1 MISIYRKLKQRVVN
15 SLILLTEDEYWKSH
29 DKLAVVQAQI
39 LSELFRK
46 KQKINDL
53 SEIEFSVYSQW
64 GEDGIIDWLLNH
76 LDNIPSTFVE
86 FGVENYREA
95 NTRCLVTMR
104 NWKGLIIDGSTIS
117 IEYIQSQQ
125 LYWKHSIK
133 AVQCF
138 ITAGNIQ
145 DTIHDNGFS
154 GNVGVLSIDIDGND
168 YWVWKAIDCIN
179 PVIVICEYNAV
190 FGDLYSITVP
200 YNPEFRRNIAHSSN
214 LYFGASIKALQ
225 ELANEKGY
233 TFIGTN
239 RNGVNAFFVRNDA
252 VKAIVS
258 NIKYVTAY
266 PSLTREARDEAG
278 NLTYKDGQDRL
289 RIIQNMPIYDLSTGK
304 VVSISCLGELSSSEW
319 LAGKPTFS
327 LFDHN
332 TK

>member
-1 MISIYRKLKQRVVN
+1 MFSIYRNLKKSVVN
-15 SLILLTEDEYWKSH
+15 SSSLLTKDQYLNSH
-29 DKLAVVQAQI
+29 EKLAVVQAQI
-39 LSELFRK
+39 LSELFQN
-46 KQKINDL
+46 KQIINDL

-95 NTRCLVTMR
+95 NTRLLVTMR
-104 NWKGLIIDGSTIS
+104 NWKGLVVDGSTIS
-117 IEYIQSQQ
+117 IQDIQSQQ

-138 ITAGNIQ
+138 ITADNIQ
-145 DTIHDNGFS
+145 DTICDNGFS

-190 FGDLYSITVP
+190 FGDLHPITVP
-200 YNPEFRRNIAHSSN
+200 YTPEFRRNIAHSSN

-225 ELANEKGY
+225 DLANEKGY

-252 VKAIVS
+252 ANAIVS
-258 NIKYVTAY
+258 TIKYLTAY
-266 PSLTREARDEAG
+266 PSLTREARDQAG
-278 NLTYKDGQDRL
+278 NLTYMDGKERL
-289 RIIQNMPIYDLSTGK
+289 QTIQNQPIHDLSTGK

-327 LFDHN
+327 LFDQITN
-332 TK
+332 